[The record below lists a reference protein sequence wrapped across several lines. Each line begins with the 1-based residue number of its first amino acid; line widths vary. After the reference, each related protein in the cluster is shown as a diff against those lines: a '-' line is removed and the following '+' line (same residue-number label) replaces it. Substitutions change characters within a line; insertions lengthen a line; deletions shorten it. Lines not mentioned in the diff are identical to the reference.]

1 MIKGRR
7 LTNKESNQMLDN
19 EILQAEERT
28 SELLKELDNLQI
40 IGVDISHSPDQ
51 SSVVYVSSN
60 KAGEITYESRLRKTI

>member
-1 MIKGRR
+1 MIKDRR

-28 SELLKELDNLQI
+28 SKLLKELDNLQI
-40 IGVDISHSPDQ
+40 IGVNISHLPDQ

-60 KAGEITYESRLRKTI
+60 KEGEITYENRI